1 MKIMVCYNGTN
12 VAKKAL
18 ELALRYSKGFDATI
32 YAVTALD
39 GDPKKQLDDLE
50 KAEKILEYANN
61 FLTIDGVK
69 TETKLLPANNLSVAE
84 NINTF
89 AEMELIDKIIIGV
102 EKKSK
107 VGKFFFGSTAQD
119 IILLAP
125 CPVVIAK

>member
-18 ELALRYSKGFDATI
+18 ELALRYSKSFGATI

-50 KAEKILEYANN
+50 TAEKILEYANN
-61 FLTIDGVK
+61 FLTIDGIK

-89 AEMELIDKIIIGV
+89 AEMEQIDKLIIGV
-102 EKKSK
+102 ERKSK

-125 CPVVIAK
+125 CPVIIAK